1 MSLAAFSAVQGCRR
15 CRAMERAGGSQNRQ
29 GADVISGPAHF
40 YRPFREF
47 FHQMSAAISGPREL
61 LLCCVGTLGSFC
73 GVLVHVLRLES
84 SPGMQQVLF
93 MLRSELQ
100 LWGNR
105 RGSWR
110 PVYCCSHL
118 QVLPDQRSAT
128 DDHASAEIESRLR
141 GRRTDLRVAIY
152 HTGLGGDFGYAD
164 RTRKNCRGPD
174 SRDLYTRYRNRRL
187 WAVSGLH
194 GLESQFSALAV
205 WSHQWSS
212 SNPQFN

>member
-1 MSLAAFSAVQGCRR
+1 
-15 CRAMERAGGSQNRQ
+15 
-29 GADVISGPAHF
+29 
-40 YRPFREF
+40 
-47 FHQMSAAISGPREL
+47 MSAAISGPKEL

-84 SPGMQQVLF
+84 SPGMQQEMF

-110 PVYCCSHL
+110 PVSYCSEEL
-118 QVLPDQRSAT
+118 VLPDQRSAT
-128 DDHASAEIESRLR
+128 DDHACTENEPRLR
-141 GRRTDLRVAIY
+141 GRRTDLRVAIN

-174 SRDLYTRYRNRRL
+174 SRDLHTQYRNRRL
-187 WAVSGLH
+187 QAVSGLH
-194 GLESQFSALAV
+194 GLGPHISALAV
-205 WSHQWSS
+205 WSLQWTS